1 MTRLVR
7 CSWSLTVALA
17 LACAPEEEPAEGAAA
32 TAAPAQPAGPPRNA
46 SRDAYFGDLHV
57 HTAYSIDSY
66 IFGNRLDPRD
76 AYRFARGEAVTLH
89 GGATQKLRAP
99 LDFAAVT
106 DHAEGLE
113 IIAVCVDDE
122 ENPQYSSAFCE
133 GVRTGDMSIFQEIFV
148 RVAKRPPPR
157 FEVCNAEGVNCPE
170 EALGPW
176 QEIQKIAQEF
186 NEPGRFTTLIGF
198 EYSPILI
205 DRGMLHR
212 NVVFRGTAVTK
223 EAIAVWDVHTQADF
237 WKSLEAACTGECQ
250 ALAIPHNSNYS
261 WGLMFADTND
271 DGQAYTQEDW
281 ERRARVEPLV
291 EVTQHKGNSE
301 CAVGLGTSDEE
312 CAFEQIFPL
321 CKDGKTTGCA
331 GDGSYIRGALKR
343 GLELEGEIGLNPYKL
358 GFIGSTDTHNSI
370 PGATEEDTF
379 QGHHASVDDTVDKR
393 LKVQP
398 GAARPN
404 LILNPGGLAGVW
416 AESNTRADIFDA
428 LRRKETFATSGTRI
442 KVRFFGGFGL
452 PADLT
457 MGDAALERAYAQGV
471 PMGGDLRAPPAGAA
485 SAGAEPRFLI
495 WALKDP
501 SGANLD
507 RIQVVKSWV
516 AHGGT
521 REAVYDVACADGR
534 SADQSTG
541 RCRPTAATVDSACAP
556 SSGQGAAELSTAW
569 ADPDFDAEQRAFYYV
584 RVLENP
590 TCRWSTWEALRAG
603 VEPPPKAPRT
613 VQERAWS
620 SPIWYSP

>member
-1 MTRLVR
+1 
-7 CSWSLTVALA
+7 
-17 LACAPEEEPAEGAAA
+17 
-32 TAAPAQPAGPPRNA
+32 
-46 SRDAYFGDLHV
+46 
-57 HTAYSIDSY
+57 
-66 IFGNRLDPRD
+66 
-76 AYRFARGEAVTLH
+76 
-89 GGATQKLRAP
+89 
-99 LDFAAVT
+99 
-106 DHAEGLE
+106 
-113 IIAVCVDDE
+113 
-122 ENPQYSSAFCE
+122 
-133 GVRTGDMSIFQEIFV
+133 
-148 RVAKRPPPR
+148 
-157 FEVCNAEGVNCPE
+157 
-170 EALGPW
+170 
-176 QEIQKIAQEF
+176 
-186 NEPGRFTTLIGF
+186 
-198 EYSPILI
+198 
-205 DRGMLHR
+205 
-212 NVVFRGTAVTK
+212 
-223 EAIAVWDVHTQADF
+223 
-237 WKSLEAACTGECQ
+237 
-250 ALAIPHNSNYS
+250 
-261 WGLMFADTND
+261 MFADTND

-331 GDGSYIRGALKR
+331 RDGSYIRGALKR

-379 QGHHASVDDTVDKR
+379 QGHHASIDDTVDKR

-471 PMGGDLRAPPAGAA
+471 PMGGDLRAPAAGA
-485 SAGAEPRFLI
+485 AGAEPRFLI

-516 AHGGT
+516 
-521 REAVYDVACADGR
+521 
-534 SADQSTG
+534 
-541 RCRPTAATVDSACAP
+541 PTAGPGKRSTTWRAPTAGQPISPPDAASRPRLRWTPLARRRAGRARPSSRRRGPIRSSTP
-556 SSGQGAAELSTAW
+556 SSGRSTTSECSRTRPAAGA
-569 ADPDFDAEQRAFYYV
+569 PGR
-584 RVLENP
+584 RG
-590 TCRWSTWEALRAG
+590 RGR
-603 VEPPPKAPRT
+603 
-613 VQERAWS
+613 
-620 SPIWYSP
+620 